1 MVSRAPVRGGK
12 AGDIVSSKGG
22 SDLLSAS
29 DVRSREVTSKQ
40 PRWTTFLTLVAVG
53 IVAAIPRVWN
63 LMALG
68 FNSDEAVYAGQ
79 AASIAGD
86 PTYLPYFPIF
96 RAHPLLFQTMLS
108 IPYQWGV
115 SPLVGRLLSAAFG
128 VATVWLVYLIGKT
141 LYQRQVGLVAAL
153 IVALMPYHV
162 VVTRQVLLDG
172 PLTFF
177 SALSLFF
184 LAKFGQTRALPWF
197 YAAFGAMGLT
207 VLAKETG
214 IIMFGAIYIFIALVG
229 NVRLRHIFAAAV
241 LFILVILPY
250 PLSIKFSGHSS
261 TGAQFLSW
269 QLFRRANHAWT
280 FYFTEVPVAVGI
292 LVLIAAAIGLYLVRK
307 RWSWRET
314 LLVSWIAVPFVFFEL
329 WPVKGFQYL
338 LPLAMPLAVLA
349 GLGVVELSKR
359 DYSVRG
365 HRVSGEVASWI
376 ALALVVTTLAL
387 TTHSRIQPNRQ
398 STEFLAGSG
407 GLPGGK
413 QAGEWVAANTP
424 VGSELLALG
433 PSMANIIQFYGNRRA
448 YGLSVSPNPLHRN
461 PVYDP
466 IHNPDLWI
474 RSNDLQYIV
483 WDSFSAGRS
492 PFFSERLLRYAE
504 RYNGRI
510 VHSEFVELPTSS
522 GEVIQKPVIVIYE
535 VRP

>member
-1 MVSRAPVRGGK
+1 MLSRAPVRARK
-12 AGDIVSSKGG
+12 TGDGMSSAEETERF
-22 SDLLSAS
+22 DA
-29 DVRSREVTSKQ
+29 
-40 PRWTTFLTLVAVG
+40 LVATMKRPRRMAG
-53 IVAAIPRVWN
+53 LALLAITIVAVVPRVWN

-86 PTYLPYFPIF
+86 PTYLQYFPIF

-115 SPLVGRLLSAAFG
+115 SPYVGRLLSAAFG
-128 VATVWLVYLIGKT
+128 VATVVLVYQIGKI
-141 LYQRQVGLVAAL
+141 LYRRQVGLLAAL

-229 NVRLRHIFAAAV
+229 NVRLRHVAGASLLFV
-241 LFILVILPY
+241 LVVLPY
-250 PLSIKFSGHSS
+250 PVSIKFSGHST
-261 TGAQFLSW
+261 TGEAFLSW
-269 QLFRRANHAWT
+269 QLFRRANHAWS
-280 FYFTEVPVAVGI
+280 FYFSEVPPATGF
-292 LVLIAAAIGLYLVRK
+292 LVLIAAAVGLYLIRK

-349 GLGVVELSKR
+349 GLGLVELSKR
-359 DYSVRG
+359 DYFVRG
-365 HRVSGEVASWI
+365 LRVSGRLVSGVAI
-376 ALALVVTTLAL
+376 ALVVTTLAL
-387 TTHSRIQPNRQ
+387 TTLSRIQPNTQ
-398 STEFLAGSG
+398 TTEFLAGSG
-407 GLPGGK
+407 GVPGGK

-424 VGSELLALG
+424 EGSQLLALG
-433 PSMANIIQFYGNRRA
+433 PSMANIIQFYGNRKA
-448 YGLSVSPNPLHRN
+448 FGLSVSPNPLHRN
-461 PVYDP
+461 PVYEP

-492 PFFSERLLRYAE
+492 PFFSESLLRYAE

-510 VHSEFVELPTSS
+510 VHSEFVELPTPS
-522 GEVIQKPVIVIYE
+522 GETIEKPVIVIYE